1 MIPKN
6 KDPFDNIKPLIEIA
20 HRYINKEYYCDE
32 EEVARWQKAL
42 DENKEQRHKDFCKAY
57 ADMEKSNAKL
67 KEALK
72 SRGKV

>member
-6 KDPFDNIKPLIEIA
+6 KDPFIDSPFI
-20 HRYINKEYYCDE
+20 DE
-32 EEVARWQKAL
+32 KKLDKWRKAI

-57 ADMEKSNAKL
+57 ADMEKANAKL

-72 SRGKV
+72 SNVKLKR

>member
-42 DENKEQRHKDFCKAY
+42 DKNKEQRHKDFCKAY
-57 ADMEKSNAKL
+57 DKI
-67 KEALK
+67 KEVKCELE
-72 SRGKV
+72 